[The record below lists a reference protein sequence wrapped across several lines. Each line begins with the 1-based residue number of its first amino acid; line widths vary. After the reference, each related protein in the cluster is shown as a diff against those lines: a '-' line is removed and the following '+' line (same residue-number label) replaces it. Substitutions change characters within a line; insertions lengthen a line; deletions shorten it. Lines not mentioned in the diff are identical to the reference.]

1 MQRLLLLLAVTLL
14 AAGCANKRTAAVSAS
29 ADEQK
34 FSWEKDAQP
43 AAPVDLTVPPDDA
56 AQARVVAVNE
66 EQGLIELARSGDK
79 PDVRSR
85 LRLDKLGKLVD
96 VEVLRH
102 TEKTILVGIVP
113 NQQNFARVYAGD
125 LVACGVIPPPQ

>member
-1 MQRLLLLLAVTLL
+1 MQRILLILVVSLFVV
-14 AAGCANKRTAAVSAS
+14 GCANKPAGSAAVAGG
-29 ADEQK
+29 EQK

-43 AAPVDLTVPPDDA
+43 VDPVDLTVPPEDA

-79 PDVRSR
+79 PDVNSR
-85 LRLDKLGKLVD
+85 LRIDKLGKLVD
-96 VEVLRH
+96 VAVLRH

-113 NQQNFARVYAGD
+113 NQQNYARVYAGD
-125 LVACGVIPPPQ
+125 VVVCGAIPPPQ